1 MVHSFLC
8 MVYGVRCMVYGVWC
22 IMYYVWCIV
31 YYVLC
36 IMYYISYVV
45 STPLGTI
52 GIMTSGS
59 SGISFISGTSGI
71 GKTSGKSETIYS
83 YHLDLVIPTHHRL
96 GGNRGD
102 MHCL

>member
-1 MVHSFLC
+1 MLHVFSYC
-8 MVYGVRCMVYGVWC
+8 TKIITDIIYEVVINMP
-22 IMYYVWCIV
+22 IMPGIF
-31 YYVLC
+31 
-36 IMYYISYVV
+36 VV
-45 STPLGTI
+45 STTLGTI

-71 GKTSGKSETIYS
+71 GKTSGKSETISS